1 MHSPSS
7 ATTVRFCLRRRIKR
21 RCRVQQ
27 RPDSSG
33 DRPLEET
40 TLTFACSFAC
50 LLFLGGRLLL
60 FLCNC
65 LFLCCCLFL
74 FRRLFLGRL
83 PSRFHSFLLFLC
95 RGLASRR
102 RHLFHG
108 FYGCGNCLYV
118 YTR

>member
-65 LFLCCCLFL
+65 LFLC
-74 FRRLFLGRL
+74 RL